1 MLSYGSTYKHTNMNT
16 NANFD
21 TGFFVV
27 DQYLE
32 RSIQSIDSKLGQ
44 GYARKNPNLIA
55 AMLQVSDNTF
65 RGNGYGI

>member
-1 MLSYGSTYKHTNMNT
+1 MTTSATI
-16 NANFD
+16 D

-32 RSIQSIDSKLGQ
+32 RSIRSIDEKLGE
-44 GYARKNPNLIA
+44 GYAKKNPNLIA

-65 RGNGYGI
+65 RGNGYKV

>member
-1 MLSYGSTYKHTNMNT
+1 MNT

>member
-1 MLSYGSTYKHTNMNT
+1 MNA

-21 TGFFVV
+21 TEFFVV

-32 RSIQSIDSKLGQ
+32 KSIKSIDEKLGE
-44 GYARKNPNLIA
+44 GYAKKNPNLIA

-65 RGNGYGI
+65 RGNGYKV